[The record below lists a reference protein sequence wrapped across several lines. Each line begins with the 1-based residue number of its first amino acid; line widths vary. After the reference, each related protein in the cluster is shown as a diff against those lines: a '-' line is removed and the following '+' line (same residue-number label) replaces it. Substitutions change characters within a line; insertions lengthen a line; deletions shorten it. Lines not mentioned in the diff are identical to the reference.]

1 VCRFDSG
8 SEHHLSKS
16 VNQVKLKKATMTPTK
31 TFKFSKR
38 NKTLMTLLPFKDQT
52 IRNAFKRMMVD
63 AQLCSGVV
71 VKSSKDRG
79 ADNK

>member
-1 VCRFDSG
+1 
-8 SEHHLSKS
+8 
-16 VNQVKLKKATMTPTK
+16 MTPTK

-38 NKTLMTLLPFKDQT
+38 NKTLMTLLPFKDQAT
-52 IRNAFKRMMVD
+52 RNAFKRMMVD

-79 ADNK
+79 ADSK

>member
-1 VCRFDSG
+1 
-8 SEHHLSKS
+8 
-16 VNQVKLKKATMTPTK
+16 MTPTK

-38 NKTLMTLLPFKDQT
+38 NKTLMTLLPFKEQGT
-52 IRNAFKRMMVD
+52 RNAFKRMMID

-79 ADNK
+79 ADSK